1 MSGAHSCYSCDC
13 FGRFVLPCAEAC
25 NRRKYTSRSALDTL
39 PKSEEYSYRHAV
51 KAPATSEVNPGERS
65 DVSWIS
71 TEAPDRSKEVVICKG
86 MNDSQFA
93 ANPLVTMAHA
103 YWCPPVGK
111 SLWRKRIK
119 DGDTVGIKA
128 KTIYP

>member
-1 MSGAHSCYSCDC
+1 MRDQQA
-13 FGRFVLPCAEAC
+13 R
-25 NRRKYTSRSALDTL
+25 ALDTLIKSL

-51 KAPATSEVNPGERS
+51 KTPATSEVNPGERS

-128 KTIYP
+128 KTIYPPRPAGWSAADP